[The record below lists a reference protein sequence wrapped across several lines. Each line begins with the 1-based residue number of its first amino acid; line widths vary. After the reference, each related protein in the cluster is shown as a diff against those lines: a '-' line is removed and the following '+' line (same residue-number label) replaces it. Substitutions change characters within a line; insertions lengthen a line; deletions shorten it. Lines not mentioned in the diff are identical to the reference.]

1 MVTRTSSPISY
12 VITKILI
19 NKLYSTEVDNLKVWI
34 TVSTWT
40 DKMISTWIFWVK
52 VNHKMIPKCFDN

>member
-12 VITKILI
+12 VANYKNI
-19 NKLYSTEVDNLKVWI
+19 NLLVIKLYSKVDNLKVWI

-40 DKMISTWIFWVK
+40 DKMISTWIF
-52 VNHKMIPKCFDN
+52 